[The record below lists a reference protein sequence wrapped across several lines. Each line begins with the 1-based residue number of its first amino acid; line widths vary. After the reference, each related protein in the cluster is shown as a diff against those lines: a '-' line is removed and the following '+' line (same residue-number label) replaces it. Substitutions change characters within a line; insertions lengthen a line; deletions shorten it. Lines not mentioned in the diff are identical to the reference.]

1 MCGGQIMSDD
11 SRVGHIAWHDI
22 TVPDAPALR
31 DFYAA
36 VVGWTPENVDM
47 GEYADFNMQRPTCGE
62 AAAGVCHARGEN
74 ADLPPQWLMYIIV
87 ADLDASIDACAE
99 NGGRVVREPRPL
111 AGGRFA
117 VVADPVG
124 AITALFEEG

>member
-1 MCGGQIMSDD
+1 MSDD
-11 SRVGHIAWHDI
+11 GRIGQIAWHDI

-36 VVGWTPENVDM
+36 VVGWTAEDVSM
-47 GEYADFNMQRPTCGE
+47 GDYADFNMKQPGSGE
-62 AAAGVCHARGEN
+62 ATAGVCHARGEN

-87 ADLDASIDACAE
+87 ADLDASINACVE
-99 NGGRVVREPRPL
+99 HGGRVVREERPL

-124 AITALFEEG
+124 AVTALFEEA

>member
-1 MCGGQIMSDD
+1 MNEG
-11 SRVGHIAWHDI
+11 SRIGHIAWHDI

-36 VVGWTPENVDM
+36 VVGWSTEDVSM
-47 GEYADFNMQRPTCGE
+47 GDYADFNMKQPNSGE
-62 AAAGVCHARGEN
+62 ATAGICHAWGEN

-87 ADLDASIDACAE
+87 ADLDASIDACKRH
-99 NGGRVVREPRPL
+99 GGRVVREARPL